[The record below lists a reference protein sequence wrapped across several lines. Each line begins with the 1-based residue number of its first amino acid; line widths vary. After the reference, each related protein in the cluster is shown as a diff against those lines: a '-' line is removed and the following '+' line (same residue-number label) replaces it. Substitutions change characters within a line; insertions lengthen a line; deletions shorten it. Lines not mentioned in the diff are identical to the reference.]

1 MTLNERSVIK
11 DTTFNDKAS
20 SMPFNMSRPKWP
32 WMTLKDKTE
41 TEQNGEDDDGNGDVV
56 ATDVTAEFYIR
67 HQVPHHSAV
76 FFRRYLQQN
85 STPG

>member
-1 MTLNERSVIK
+1 
-11 DTTFNDKAS
+11 
-20 SMPFNMSRPKWP
+20 
-32 WMTLKDKTE
+32 MTLKDKTE